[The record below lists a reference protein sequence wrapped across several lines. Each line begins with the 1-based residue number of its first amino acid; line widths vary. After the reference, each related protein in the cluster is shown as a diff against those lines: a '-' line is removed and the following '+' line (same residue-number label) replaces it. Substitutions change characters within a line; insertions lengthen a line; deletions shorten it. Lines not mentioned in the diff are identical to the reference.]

1 MTAPLKLTVRRS
13 AATPAPGET
22 VEVSLRVP
30 SDVVVIEEAV
40 ELISRH
46 CLAGVPSSRRFHFR
60 LRVAL
65 SEALA
70 NAIVFGNGEDPAKVV
85 EVRVE
90 CVMDQVRLH
99 VTDQGNGFDPSSVS
113 PPVRPEDLEQ
123 ARGRGLFLIKHLADH
138 VRFNARGNSICM
150 TLRRH

>member
-13 AATPAPGET
+13 AAAPAPGAAI
-22 VEVSLRVP
+22 EVSLKVP
-30 SDVVVIEEAV
+30 SEVFVIEEAV

-46 CLAGVPSSRRFHFR
+46 CLAGFPSSQRFHFR

-70 NAIVFGNGEDPAKVV
+70 NAIVFGNEEDPSKLVD
-85 EVRVE
+85 VRVE
-90 CVMDQVRLH
+90 CVTEQVRLYI
-99 VTDQGNGFDPSSVS
+99 TDQGNGFDPASVA
-113 PPVRPEDLEQ
+113 PPVGPEDLEQ

>member
-13 AATPAPGET
+13 DAAPAAGEA
-22 VEVSLRVP
+22 VEVSVRVP
-30 SDVVVIEEAV
+30 SEVFVIEEAV

-46 CLAGVPSSRRFHFR
+46 CLAGFPSSQRFHFR

-70 NAIVFGNGEDPAKVV
+70 NAIVFGNGEDPAKTVD
-85 EVRVE
+85 VRVE
-90 CVMDQVRLH
+90 CVMEHVRLY
-99 VTDQGNGFDPSSVS
+99 VTDQGSGFDPTGVA
-113 PPVRPEDLEQ
+113 PPVAPQHLEQ
-123 ARGRGLFLIKHLADH
+123 SRGRGLFLINQLADH
-138 VRFNARGNSICM
+138 VRFNERGNSICM